1 MTTLQLTWE
10 LTPVGAGWDVEPDTV
25 VWVNVAKV
33 EASFVVGDQWVGPG
47 VADQADTTPSGDIS

>member
-1 MTTLQLTWE
+1 MTTLQLTGE